1 MTEPTKQPSKFSD
14 YIYVL
19 YKWKK
24 FLIIN
29 LFIVIVLAAIYALTL
44 PLEYKAIATITI
56 PPSEQMGLGGLTNML
71 GGKSSIASMGSRLF
85 GVTNQSEDIIIGLLN
100 SRSALTKIIK
110 KFDLMSYY
118 EIDDNNMDK
127 VIKAFRKDIS
137 SDPNE
142 YGMVDFS
149 VVNKNP
155 KLSAE
160 IANYMVHLTDSMNIH
175 LNIEQARNNRIFI
188 EQRYQKNISDL
199 KIAEDSLYRF
209 QRKYGIVS
217 VPEQLDV
224 TVKAA
229 AEVESML
236 MKKEMEA
243 YLMKQVY
250 GDDSPQYQGVLAEQ
264 NLLKSKV
271 QELKSSQNLSASSNV
286 LFAFKEMP
294 AMAIQ
299 YLRTSREVQIQQT
312 IMEFVLPLY
321 EQAKVEEQK
330 SIPTL
335 IIIDEAIPPELKYS
349 PKRSV
354 IILGLFLLFTFL
366 FIPFIFWGEK
376 VLNREKPENPLQ
388 VKESN
393 FFTRIVKI
401 YRIKF

>member
-1 MTEPTKQPSKFSD
+1 
-14 YIYVL
+14 VL
-19 YKWKK
+19 
-24 FLIIN
+24 
-29 LFIVIVLAAIYALTL
+29 
-44 PLEYKAIATITI
+44 
-56 PPSEQMGLGGLTNML
+56 S
-71 GGKSSIASMGSRLF
+71 
-85 GVTNQSEDIIIGLLN
+85 
-100 SRSALTKIIK
+100 
-110 KFDLMSYY
+110 
-118 EIDDNNMDK
+118 
-127 VIKAFRKDIS
+127 
-137 SDPNE
+137 
-142 YGMVDFS
+142 
-149 VVNKNP
+149 
-155 KLSAE
+155 
-160 IANYMVHLTDSMNIH
+160 
-175 LNIEQARNNRIFI
+175 
-188 EQRYQKNISDL
+188 
-199 KIAEDSLYRF
+199 
-209 QRKYGIVS
+209 
-217 VPEQLDV
+217 
-224 TVKAA
+224 
-229 AEVESML
+229 
-236 MKKEMEA
+236 
-243 YLMKQVY
+243 
-250 GDDSPQYQGVLAEQ
+250 EQ
-264 NLLKSKV
+264 NLLKSEV
-271 QELKSSQNLSASSNV
+271 HELKSSQNLSASSNV